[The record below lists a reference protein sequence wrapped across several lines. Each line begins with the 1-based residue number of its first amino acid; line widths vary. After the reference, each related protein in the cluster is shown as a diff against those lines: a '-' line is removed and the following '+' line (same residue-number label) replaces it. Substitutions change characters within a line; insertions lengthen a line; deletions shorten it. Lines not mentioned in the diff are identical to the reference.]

1 MQSEEQRE
9 TRMQRDKWR
18 FREIWDT
25 AADGQEF
32 LQTLGGS
39 EGQGG
44 LASCSPWGCKEWCM
58 T

>member
-9 TRMQRDKWR
+9 TRMERDKWR

-25 AADGQEF
+25 VADGQEF

-39 EGQGG
+39 EGEGD
-44 LASCSPWGCKEWCM
+44 LAFCSPWGCKEWCM

>member
-9 TRMQRDKWR
+9 TRIQRDKWR

-25 AADGQEF
+25 VADGQEF

-39 EGQGG
+39 EGEGD
-44 LASCSPWGCKEWCM
+44 LAFCSHGVAKSGA
-58 T
+58 